1 MAIEVTSINGMGSI
15 TESGGTFTTSGMEAS
30 DHMHIS
36 EDFLDLGG
44 VIANSLNN
52 NPFHVTANNNMTV
65 SISEGVAY
73 ILNAEYT
80 ASNINEQRYWR
91 VKSDSSAVKTIN
103 YNTDDYGRYDLIY
116 LKVDPNIEPD
126 STASNVA
133 TIEVLEGEPASSPV
147 VPDTPANA
155 IPLAKVLVG
164 SGVSSITSANITDAR
179 YFVGLHSIGEIIL
192 ESDNA
197 HYSEE
202 CYLKC
207 DGSAVNRADYPA
219 LFAKIGTT
227 YGAGDGSTTFNL
239 PNNADLPMI
248 REKIYTS
255 ANGQNG
261 DLTLDVTSANY
272 DILEFHYYGTTVAQ
286 AKFDQIAYASVN
298 PGTFTI
304 SAFCPAGSTGGSS
317 VNWGLDAVA
326 YSLNGKYVNALA
338 GIYTVFPVTSSTTAI
353 TIQGQKTGNNAGP
366 IYVTSVYGLK
376 KADYYIRYAS

>member
-36 EDFLDLGG
+36 EDFLDFSG
-44 VIANSLNN
+44 VIATSLNN

-73 ILNAEYT
+73 IPNADYT
-80 ASNINEQRYWR
+80 NSSISEQRYWR
-91 VKSDSSAVKTIN
+91 VKSNSSVVKTIN
-103 YNTDDYGRYDLIY
+103 YNTDDYGRYDLVY

-126 STASNVA
+126 SSASNVA
-133 TIEVLEGEPASSPV
+133 TIEILEGEPASSPV

-164 SGVSSITSANITDAR
+164 SGVSSITSANIIDVR

-192 ESDNA
+192 ADDNA

-207 DGSAVNRADYPA
+207 DGSAVSRADYPA

-227 YGAGDGSTTFNL
+227 YGIGDGSTTFNL
-239 PNNADLPMI
+239 PNGNELGMK

-255 ANGQNG
+255 ENGKNG
-261 DLTLDVTSANY
+261 DFVLDVTSANY
-272 DILEFHYYGTTVAQ
+272 ELLEIHYFGTTISQ
-286 AKFDQIAYASVN
+286 AKYYKTAVVPTN
-298 PGTFTI
+298 PGTFVLDMLN
-304 SAFCPAGSTGGSS
+304 SASGTSDVWSLS
-317 VNWGLDAVA
+317 AVQ
-326 YSLNGKYVNALA
+326 YSLNGKNVLAIRGIFNTCSYPSSQGTLTWNGYAL
-338 GIYTVFPVTSSTTAI
+338 
-353 TIQGQKTGNNAGP
+353 GNNSGA
-366 IYVTSVYGLK
+366 IYVKEVYGLK
-376 KADYYIRYAS
+376 PLTYYIRYAS

>member
-36 EDFLDLGG
+36 EDFLDFSG
-44 VIANSLNN
+44 VIATSLNN
-52 NPFHVTANNNMTV
+52 NPFQVTANNNMTV

-73 ILNAEYT
+73 IPNADYT
-80 ASNINEQRYWR
+80 NSSISEQRYWR
-91 VKSDSSAVKTIN
+91 VKSNSSVVKTIN
-103 YNTDDYGRYDLIY
+103 YNTDDYGRYDLVYI
-116 LKVDPNIEPD
+116 KVDPNIEPD

-133 TIEVLEGEPASSPV
+133 TIEILEGEPASSPV

-164 SGVSSITSANITDAR
+164 SGVSSITSTDITDAR

-192 ESDNA
+192 ADNNA

-227 YGAGDGSTTFNL
+227 YGVGDGSTTFNL
-239 PNNADLPMI
+239 PNGNELGMK
-248 REKIYTS
+248 REKIYTH
-255 ANGQNG
+255 NTGKNG
-261 DLTLDVTSANY
+261 DFTLDVTSANY
-272 DILEFHYYGTTVAQ
+272 ELLEIHYYGNTIAQ
-286 AKFDQIAYASVN
+286 AKYYQTAVVSTN
-298 PGTFTI
+298 PGTFALNII
-304 SAFCPAGSTGGSS
+304 SATGSISS
-317 VNWGLDAVA
+317 TSAVFGINA
-326 YSLNGKYVNALA
+326 VLYSLNGKNVNAIG
-338 GIYTVFPVTSSTTAI
+338 GIYDLGSHTNTQTAI
-353 TIQGQKTGNNAGP
+353 TWNGSCSGNNAGS
-366 IYVTSVYGLK
+366 IFVKEVYGL
-376 KADYYIRYAS
+376 APLTYYIRYAS

>member
-15 TESGGTFTTSGMEAS
+15 TESEGTFTTSGMEAS

-44 VIANSLNN
+44 VIANRINI

-65 SISEGVAY
+65 SVSEGVAY
-73 ILNAEYT
+73 IPNAGYT
-80 ASNINEQRYWR
+80 AIDISEQRYWR
-91 VKSDSSAVKTIN
+91 VKNDSSVVKTIN

-164 SGVSSITSANITDAR
+164 SGVSSITSSNITDAR
-179 YFVGLHSIGEIIL
+179 YFVGLHSIGEIITA
-192 ESDNA
+192 SDNA

-207 DGSAVNRADYPA
+207 DGSEVNRADYPA

-227 YGAGDGSTTFNL
+227 YGIGDGSTTFNL
-239 PNNADLPMI
+239 PNSANLPMV
-248 REKIYTS
+248 REKIYENST
-255 ANGQNG
+255 GKTG
-261 DLTLDVTSANY
+261 DLVLDLSSANY
-272 DILEFHYYGTTVAQ
+272 SYLEFKYFGY
-286 AKFDQIAYASVN
+286 SVSQTKCYQTAVVPTN
-298 PGTFTI
+298 PGVFSLT
-304 SAFCPAGSTGGSS
+304 SSCPAGTNVWGVGS
-317 VNWGLDAVA
+317 VE
-326 YSLNGKYVNALA
+326 YSLNGKNVLALS
-338 GIYTVFPVTSSTTAI
+338 GVWNSCSYPDSQG
-353 TIQGQKTGNNAGP
+353 TISFSGSKTGNNAGT
-366 IYVTSVYGLK
+366 INVTEVYGLK
-376 KADYYIRYAS
+376 EQPYYIRYAS